1 MVWFSKFLD
10 SASNFLA
17 ARKGLLPLLG
27 LLLIIINFI
36 LVLTDAGWLAET
48 NFFLHIGLV
57 IALLGFL
64 LAWAL

>member
-1 MVWFSKFLD
+1 MAWFSKFLD

-36 LVLTDAGWLAET
+36 LVLTGAGWLAVT
-48 NFFLHIGLV
+48 NFFLHLGLV
-57 IALLGFL
+57 LALLGFL